1 MTGGSPPQGQLTGID
16 LGAYWSN
23 VQLVAVDLFDNKVP
37 TNKDEMLVQN
47 TVDHHLYE
55 WWINS
60 QNQLTG
66 IDLGP
71 YWSNVQLIG
80 HAHYNESV
88 PFPYRELLVRNTTD
102 GQFSEWWI
110 ANNQLQGAEIGSDV
124 LAGDAS
130 SSMAAVMPPLVSN
143 ATAISGSGATSA
155 AAPTFPP
162 EPTARAAP
170 TMASPPIDATL
181 PSPLSAST
189 SLLVQ
194 AMASFGTSN
203 AVDNSRGAVLPAGVA
218 QLSDIVAPIDQRVT
232 HG

>member
-1 MTGGSPPQGQLTGID
+1 MSAWLPPVHSDPSSAHSSWSAIRSIITCTTGGSAGMARCKESISARTGPTSSSSLPATSTTTPPAVKFWCKTRSIITSMTGGSTPQGQLKGID

-88 PFPYRELLVRNTTD
+88 PFPYREL
-102 GQFSEWWI
+102 
-110 ANNQLQGAEIGSDV
+110 
-124 LAGDAS
+124 
-130 SSMAAVMPPLVSN
+130 
-143 ATAISGSGATSA
+143 
-155 AAPTFPP
+155 
-162 EPTARAAP
+162 
-170 TMASPPIDATL
+170 
-181 PSPLSAST
+181 
-189 SLLVQ
+189 
-194 AMASFGTSN
+194 
-203 AVDNSRGAVLPAGVA
+203 
-218 QLSDIVAPIDQRVT
+218 
-232 HG
+232 